1 MKNKIRAE
9 GPAIPGESP
18 ADSDNDSGRRYSE
31 PLTGSKPGREPD
43 SG

>member
-18 ADSDNDSGRRYSE
+18 AAATTIPADDTAA
-31 PLTGSKPGREPD
+31 LTGSKPGREPD